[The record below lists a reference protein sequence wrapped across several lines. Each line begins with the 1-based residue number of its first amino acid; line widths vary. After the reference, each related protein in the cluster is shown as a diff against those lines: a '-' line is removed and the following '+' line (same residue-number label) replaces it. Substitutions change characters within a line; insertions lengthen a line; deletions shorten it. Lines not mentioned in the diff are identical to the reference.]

1 MIRKDNILSLQNPI
15 LKIFIC
21 LVLIIISSII
31 SFDKFLIIFGYTL
44 FYLIISP
51 TIYIIWL
58 KTLMKITPFFISLYI
73 FGILFQISFVDQ
85 CFLSARI
92 IHILLISVYLVET
105 SSIDSF
111 ISWNKS
117 NDSEFWFKF
126 KFFLV
131 ATVHFIPILTIKFK
145 KNRKS
150 HKNIVDIIVLSME
163 DCLKEIYKVE
173 KTVINEME
181 INNEQLKVAFWA
193 NFYLLLLVLIPSLFI
208 FINYLL
214 G

>member
-21 LVLIIISSII
+21 LVLIILSSII
-31 SFDKFLIIFGYTL
+31 SFDKFLIIFGFTL
-44 FYLIISP
+44 LYLIISP

-58 KTLMKITPFFISLYI
+58 KTLIKITPFFISLYI
-73 FGILFQISFVDQ
+73 FGILFQIPFADQ
-85 CFLSARI
+85 CFFSARI

-111 ISWNKS
+111 ISWNKN

-145 KNRKS
+145 NNRKS

-173 KTVINEME
+173 KTVINEVE
-181 INNEQLKVAFWA
+181 SNNEQLKVAFWA
-193 NFYLLLLVLIPSLFI
+193 NFYLLLLVIIPGLFM
-208 FINYLL
+208 FINY
-214 G
+214 